1 MAYHHNVQLV
11 NLSPKVSV
19 QLGCFTE
26 KEYGKHFEYSVND
39 EFFNVFEGQHYP
51 HKVWVRDGW
60 RYAKVLKTVA
70 YIVIDEA
77 DDGSPIVQKWELKKN
92 TNYNQRGEA

>member
-51 HKVWVRDGW
+51 HKVWVGDVVGQGW
-60 RYAKVLKTVA
+60 RYAMVKKTVA
-70 YIVIDEA
+70 YVVVDE
-77 DDGSPIVQKWELKKN
+77 DENGPVVEKWNLKKN
-92 TNYNQRGEA
+92 TKYLA

>member
-39 EFFNVFEGQHYP
+39 EFFNVFGDQHYP
-51 HKVWVRDGW
+51 HKVWVGDVVGQGW
-60 RYAKVLKTVA
+60 RYAMVKKTVA
-70 YIVIDEA
+70 YVVVDE
-77 DDGSPIVQKWELKKN
+77 DENGPVVEKWNLKKN
-92 TNYNQRGEA
+92 TKYLA